1 MKAFFREKS
10 KAEIWI
16 STAGIAVL
24 TALLIY
30 WWITDSNVNRAGH
43 VAALAS
49 FVLFV
54 GLCLRFV
61 PVWLADWTRKE
72 PVPEIKTA
80 HDGKKF
86 DEIKIFVFF
95 LLIGPALILIARA
108 VRVAVF
114 KDTVPFLDGL
124 ETFLYVD
131 VGYYLD
137 IAEHWYTAI
146 GENRFTLVFYPGFPL
161 LVKGVNL
168 LVGNYLYSAFITAD
182 FFYACSALLMYR
194 LLLLDYPRKTV
205 LRVVKYLAILPAAFF
220 FVVPQSESL
229 FLFLSIGSVYLARK
243 DHWLFAGATGAF
255 AAFTRSLG
263 VLVFIPLFFEAVSGL
278 VNHPEDRRK
287 WLFRTVAAFIVPLGT
302 VLYLFI
308 NYQVTGNP
316 FAFSDL
322 EAEKWGQ
329 SMGLFFDTT
338 AFQIDNALAD
348 LQQPWFTNSLGL
360 WLPNVAYCFASLILM
375 FFAANKIR
383 SGYSAWFIAYYFIA
397 IGATYLISA
406 PRYLVACFPLYP
418 ALAEAAGNKKT
429 DRILTGIFLITAMYY
444 FFAFLAHWEVY

>member
-1 MKAFFREKS
+1 MKAFFKGKS
-10 KAEIWI
+10 KAAIWI
-16 STAGIAVL
+16 SAAGIAAL
-24 TALLIY
+24 TALLIN
-30 WWITDSNVNRAGH
+30 WWVTDSDVNRAGH

-49 FVLFV
+49 FILFV
-54 GLCLRFV
+54 GICLRFV
-61 PVWLADWTRKE
+61 PVWITDWTRKE
-72 PVPEIKTA
+72 SVSDIETK
-80 HDGKKF
+80 HDGKKS
-86 DEIKIFVFF
+86 DELKIFAVF
-95 LLIGPALILIARA
+95 LLIGPAVILIARA

-114 KDTVPFLDGL
+114 KDTVSFLDGL

-137 IAEHWYTAI
+137 IAEHWYTAV
-146 GENRFTLVFYPGFPL
+146 GENRFTLVFYPCFPL

-168 LVGNYLYSAFITAD
+168 LVGNYLFSAFITAD

-194 LLLLDYPRKTV
+194 LLLLDYPRETV
-205 LRVVKYLAILPAAFF
+205 LRVIKYLAILPAAFF

-229 FLFLSIGSVYLARK
+229 FLFLSISSVYLARK
-243 DHWLFAGATGAF
+243 DQWFFAGVTGAL

-263 VLVFIPLFFEAVSGL
+263 VLVFIPLFLEAVSGRIR
-278 VNHPEDRRK
+278 HPEDRKK
-287 WLFRTVAAFIVPLGT
+287 WYLRIAAACIVPLGT
-302 VLYLFI
+302 VLYLLI
-308 NYQVTGNP
+308 NYQITGNP
-316 FAFSDL
+316 FAFSNL

-360 WLPNVAYCFASLILM
+360 WLPNVVYCFATLLLM

-406 PRYLVACFPLYP
+406 PRYLVACFPVYP

-429 DRILTGIFLITAMYY
+429 DRILTVMFLVTAMYY